1 MHVLLKQS
9 NPVSIECFANFPVCI
24 VKHKEIFSKALSIL
38 FHTISYKSLIK
49 PRIEYCS
56 QAWAP
61 MARHGNW
68 SLILELEGVERSFT
82 CMIDGVGLLTC
93 RDRLDKLKLTT
104 LLERRVRGDLIEM
117 FKIQSEGFVSYGFV
131 LFGRAGRTVAARSK
145 PHRFT
150 TNETDFFAQR
160 VLCYWNSLPALVKA
174 SKSVTSF
181 KSRLDTFRLS
191 GYQANKLGHYW
202 ELSYNI
208 FDRIDVSLDNRSNYV
223 KYMKD
228 NPLVAKRKKVNL
240 KGLVK

>member
-9 NPVSIECFANFPVCI
+9 NPVSIECFANFSVCI

-49 PRIEYCS
+49 PHIDYCS
-56 QAWAP
+56 QAWVP

-82 CMIDGVGLLTC
+82 CMIDGVGLLTYK
-93 RDRLDKLKLTT
+93 DRLDKLKLTT

-117 FKIQSEGFVSYGFV
+117 FKIQEGFMSYGFD

-150 TNETDFFAQR
+150 TNETDFFAQ
-160 VLCYWNSLPALVKA
+160 NSLPALVKA
-174 SKSVTSF
+174 SESVTSF